1 MGILTIRPEKGH
13 EDTGFQQS
21 KWSARVLR
29 GHEKGHVKIRR
40 KNACP
45 QMRFLR
51 VFEDGV
57 KLLKIEVLRH
67 LRTRGLYIGNR
78 DKSPSSRI
86 LIYSDTLNRLR

>member
-1 MGILTIRPEKGH
+1 MCVSS
-13 EDTGFQQS
+13 EDTFEDTLKYAES
-21 KWSARVLR
+21 TS
-29 GHEKGHVKIRR
+29 
-40 KNACP
+40 CP
-45 QMRFLR
+45 QTCFLG

-57 KLLKIEVLRH
+57 KLLKMRTLSD